1 MIPTF
6 FCIGILVWLGLRG
19 ILVWLGLRGIRKWV
33 ELFMNARSDDDDS
46 AAEPMSDSVKHMY
59 N

>member
-1 MIPTF
+1 MIAPTYF
-6 FCIGILVWLGLRG
+6 FIG

-33 ELFMNARSDDDDS
+33 ELFITAGTNSDDGS
-46 AAEPMSDSVKHMY
+46 EENKPEPMSDCVKNMY

>member
-1 MIPTF
+1 MFAPEF
-6 FCIGILVWLGLRG
+6 FFVG

-33 ELFMNARSDDDDS
+33 ELFITAGTNSDDGS
-46 AAEPMSDSVKHMY
+46 EEKEPEPMSDCVKHMY